1 MDKLYTLTDSFRTR
15 FDSFMI
21 GCDSQE
27 EINSWNKEENG
38 EMDAFYMNEF
48 ISTILRLIAADK
60 VINEE
65 EVEYLNQ
72 YFGFDYSRTE
82 LQDIYENCREVL
94 SEAFSDRLI
103 DDFQRLQKVNKEMA
117 EEFKELL
124 ILTCDVIAESDGC
137 VSDEEKRELELIKLT
152 FN

>member
-1 MDKLYTLTDSFRTR
+1 MNKLYTLTDSFRTR

-27 EINSWNKEENG
+27 EANSWNKEEDG

-48 ISTILRLIAADK
+48 ISTILRLIAADNI
-60 VINEE
+60 INVE
-65 EVEYLNQ
+65 EVEYINQ
-72 YFGFDYSRTE
+72 YFGFEYSKAE
-82 LQDIYENCREVL
+82 LQDIYENCREII
-94 SEAFSDRLI
+94 SESFSDRLL
-103 DDFQRLQKVNKEMA
+103 DDFQRLQKLNKDMA

-124 ILTCDVIAESDGC
+124 ILICDVIAESDGC
-137 VSDEEKRELELIKLT
+137 VDDTEKRELELIKLT